1 MKEVDAFIE
10 KRLYGMYQLAAN
22 YKLSSFLFIQLRS
35 QDIKSMFYIN
45 LEQRVEIEDEHD
57 E

>member
-1 MKEVDAFIE
+1 MGHK
-10 KRLYGMYQLAAN
+10 KRLYDMYQLAAN
-22 YKLSSFLFIQLRS
+22 YKLSSFLFIKLRS
-35 QDIKSMFYIN
+35 QDIKNMFYIN